1 MTFADFLF
9 QASFYQWFGLIS
21 LAVIISAARP
31 IFIKHVKPDK
41 EKNHTP

>member
-21 LAVIISAARP
+21 LAVIISSVRP
-31 IFIKHVKPDK
+31 IVIKHAKSDK
-41 EKNHTP
+41 ETK